1 MAETLARNSDPR
13 SAWPK
18 NPQRR
23 PPRAISCA
31 VTDPTLFAQ
40 LGHARLREVLEAF
53 YDRVF
58 VDDMIGFLFIGK
70 DRATLVQR
78 EWEFTARLL
87 GADLA
92 YSGRSIPEAH
102 RASPIM
108 GGHFDRRMQL
118 LREVLVAFDVPTAVQ
133 TAWLQH
139 SEAMRHLVTRDP
151 RGRCTDQPAAS
162 DDDAKGAG
170 GVAPVRLKILPI
182 A

>member
-1 MAETLARNSDPR
+1 M
-13 SAWPK
+13 
-18 NPQRR
+18 
-23 PPRAISCA
+23 
-31 VTDPTLFAQ
+31 TDPTLFAQ
-40 LGHARLREVLEAF
+40 IGHARLREVLEAF

-58 VDDMIGFLFIGK
+58 VDDMIGFLFVGK

-118 LREVLVAFDVPTAVQ
+118 LREVLQAYAVPATVQ
-133 TAWLQH
+133 AAWLGH
-139 SEAMRHLVTRDP
+139 SEAMRHLVTRDAS
-151 RGRCTDQPAAS
+151 GSCTEQPAGRS
-162 DDDAKGAG
+162 DE
-170 GVAPVRLKILPI
+170 VSAPGIEVPRRLKILPI
-182 A
+182 D